1 MRLLSAAILVATLTA
16 LAAPPAAAADK
27 NEEKAKEAAVAFLKA
42 VKAKDLDAVMK
53 TVDVPFLMEDQP
65 EPLAK
70 TDEVKAALKTLLE
83 KVKPEKVPT
92 DVGAVLD
99 LPTVRKKVE
108 KQKKNGA
115 ETIEKLIG
123 KNGFVVV
130 VTKDG
135 KEQGAVLV
143 RMKDGQAKV
152 VGIAD

>member
-1 MRLLSAAILVATLTA
+1 MRLLAVVTVAA
-16 LAAPPAAAADK
+16 LAASPAPAADK
-27 NEEKAKEAAVAFLKA
+27 DQDKAKEVTLAFLKA

-53 TVDVPFLMEDQP
+53 TVDAPFLMEDKP

-99 LPTVRKKVE
+99 LTAVRKKVE